1 MKIKGM
7 VPDEDMNIPI
17 YPRAGDLVLLMNSL
31 VDVIG
36 KGSAGI
42 LYNFG
47 KQLAER
53 YHARMNIPKDL
64 DPDIIFKNI
73 LSSMMFSD
81 WFTKMELDK
90 SDGFVVTLQN
100 VFELDA
106 DEDNCNFIRGFLA
119 GLSSSIYR
127 TPHTCKERRN
137 PGKVSV
143 FTLTARNSSVKY

>member
-1 MKIKGM
+1 MELDADLN
-7 VPDEDMNIPI
+7 VPI
-17 YPRAGDLVLLMNSL
+17 YPRASDLVLLMNSL

-53 YHARMNIPKDL
+53 YYARMSIPKDL
-64 DPDIIFKNI
+64 DPDAIFKNI

-81 WFTKMELDK
+81 WFTKMEIDR
-90 SDGFVVTLQN
+90 SSVFVVTLRD

-119 GLSSSIYR
+119 GLSSSIYHL
-127 TPHTCKERRN
+127 PYTCKELRN
-137 PGKVSV
+137 PEKVSV
-143 FTLTARNSSVKY
+143 FTLTARSSSMNY

>member
-1 MKIKGM
+1 MEL
-7 VPDEDMNIPI
+7 DEDMNIPI

-53 YHARMNIPKDL
+53 YHVRMSIPKDL
-64 DPDIIFKNI
+64 DPDTIFKNI

-81 WFTKMELDK
+81 WFTKMEIDR
-90 SDGFVVTLQN
+90 SNGFVVTLHN
-100 VFELDA
+100 VFELGA

-119 GLSSSIYR
+119 GLSSSIYH
-127 TPHTCKERRN
+127 TPYTCKESRN
-137 PGKVSV
+137 PEKVSV
-143 FTLTARNSSVKY
+143 FTLTARSSSMKY